1 MVLTYRRLR
10 SSFVTTRSLGGSA
23 LAWIR
28 ERAGFLARFG
38 VVGAAGVV
46 VNLGVFNALR
56 LGPLSPDATFAGD
69 SDRVVTAKVI
79 ATVVSIVFAWA
90 VHRGW
95 TYRGRRRHRASVELA
110 LFGAVN
116 AVAIAVEAATVALTH
131 HGFGWTSLLADNLSS
146 LVGIGL
152 GTLARYAGF
161 SLFVFRR
168 FGADASGGTTG
179 NVSEDRTAD

>member
-10 SSFVTTRSLGGSA
+10 SSLVTTPSLVGRARS
-23 LAWIR
+23 WVR

-69 SDRVVTAKVI
+69 SDRVVTAKVT
-79 ATVVSIVFAWA
+79 ATIVSIIFAWA

-95 TYRGRRRHRASVELA
+95 TYRGRRRHRPVVELA

-116 AVAIAVEAATVALTH
+116 VVAIIIEAATVALTH
-131 HGFGWTSLLADNLSS
+131 HGFGWTSLIADNLSS

-161 SLFVFRR
+161 SLFVFAR
-168 FGADASGGTTG
+168 FGADATDG
-179 NVSEDRTAD
+179 